1 VEEGPETGVYGACIY
16 NVNAGGGGCTGV
28 DPKTTSFTTSEAL
41 AGEVNPGTTLEYW
54 VTACFTDPKKP
65 GGCVDSD
72 RITVNVP

>member
-1 VEEGPETGVYGACIY
+1 M
-16 NVNAGGGGCTGV
+16 GV